1 MATGSADSFVLRNHG
16 IKFMAKDNHPT
27 ESFRISYMLKD
38 LNYAINVAE
47 SCGVVME
54 GAYTNR
60 EMLERADKMGF
71 GEKYHTVIAEAI
83 ERGKNK

>member
-1 MATGSADSFVLRNHG
+1 
-16 IKFMAKDNHPT
+16 
-27 ESFRISYMLKD
+27 MLKD
-38 LNYAINVAE
+38 LNYAIEVAE

-60 EMLERADKMGF
+60 EVLERADKMGF